1 MSLENADAVESL
13 VVNSF
18 GAGLIGAIVTAML
31 YGLTTLQTYLYF
43 INYPK
48 DEMKIKVLVSIV
60 WILDSLHI
68 ALVTFCVYHYLVI
81 NFSNPAG
88 LAIVN
93 WSLNITVMLNL
104 LLAVLVQSFFT
115 RQVFTLSRGLARWA
129 LAALLSITV
138 IGHFCFGI
146 ETVAF
151 LFISKTFVKFQESST
166 VKLAAATPFAIFA
179 VLSDVLIAVSL
190 CVLLHENRTGWGKT
204 NTLITTLI
212 VYAVNRCLLTSA
224 VAITEVI
231 VFILHP
237 TSLWFLAIDF
247 VIGKLYANSLLAS
260 LNSRHYLRKPVTHS
274 DNTNSRSNVSSSF
287 HAVVPSVG
295 VEGDSTRKI
304 KLNRKTN
311 EVVPLSVAVALDTF
325 STGPNEYHGHRS
337 DIEERKASSSISEP
351 QFSTSSKVT
360 QAAAGSFS
368 AF

>member
-1 MSLENADAVESL
+1 MSLENAKEIESL

-48 DEMKIKVLVSIV
+48 DEVKIKMLVSIV
-60 WILDSLHI
+60 CTDYANSSL
-68 ALVTFCVYHYLVI
+68 LSYSPTVTFCVYHYLVI

-88 LAIVN
+88 LAIIN

-104 LLAVLVQSFFT
+104 LHETSVQHQQRSSEMGLGGFT
-115 RQVFTLSRGLARWA
+115 WYLSYRPFLLKVFLESLG
-129 LAALLSITV
+129 
-138 IGHFCFGI
+138 FGI
-146 ETVAF
+146 ETVAY
-151 LFISKTFVKFQESST
+151 LFVSKTFDTFQESST
-166 VKLAAATPFAIFA
+166 VKLAAATPFAVFA

-190 CVLLHENRTGWGKT
+190 T

-260 LNSRHYLRKPVTHS
+260 LNSRHYLREPGS
-274 DNTNSRSNVSSSF
+274 LSNSNTNSHSQSSNVSSSF
-287 HAVVPSVG
+287 HAVVGPPTS
-295 VEGDSTRKI
+295 DSSESKSTQKSRFGRKA
-304 KLNRKTN
+304 N
-311 EVVPLSVAVALDTF
+311 EMPLSVSVALDTF
-325 STGPNEYHGHRS
+325 RTTTSQEGHYTGYHPGS
-337 DIEERKASSSISEP
+337 QGKASSSGSEP
-351 QFSTSSKVT
+351 PIFLP
-360 QAAAGSFS
+360 
-368 AF
+368 

>member
-1 MSLENADAVESL
+1 MSLENAKEIESL

-48 DEMKIKVLVSIV
+48 DEVKIKMLVSIV

-88 LAIVN
+88 LAIIN

-115 RQVFTLSRGLARWA
+115 RQVFSISRGAVRWA
-129 LAALLSITV
+129 LVVLLGITV
-138 IGHFCFGI
+138 TGHFCFGI
-146 ETVAF
+146 ETVAYIF
-151 LFISKTFVKFQESST
+151 VSKTFDTFQESST
-166 VKLAAATPFAIFA
+166 VKLAAVTPFAVFA

-190 CVLLHENRTGWGKT
+190 CVLLHESRTGWGKT

-260 LNSRHYLRKPVTHS
+260 LNSRHYLREPGS
-274 DNTNSRSNVSSSF
+274 LSNSNTNSHSQSSNVSSSF
-287 HAVVPSVG
+287 HAVVGPPTS
-295 VEGDSTRKI
+295 DSSESKSTQKSRFGRKA
-304 KLNRKTN
+304 N
-311 EVVPLSVAVALDTF
+311 EMPLSVSVALDTF
-325 STGPNEYHGHRS
+325 RTTSQEGHYSGYHPGS
-337 DIEERKASSSISEP
+337 QGKASSSGSEP
-351 QFSTSSKVT
+351 PIFLP
-360 QAAAGSFS
+360 
-368 AF
+368 

>member
-1 MSLENADAVESL
+1 MSSSAIESE

-48 DEMKIKVLVSIV
+48 DDTRMKVLVSVV
-60 WILDSLHI
+60 WVLDSLHI
-68 ALVTFCVYHYLVI
+68 SLVTYCVYHYLVL

-88 LAIVN
+88 LEIIN
-93 WSLNITVMLNL
+93 WSLNITVLLNVI
-104 LLAVLVQSFFT
+104 LAVLVQSFFT
-115 RQVFTLSRGLARWA
+115 RQVYGISSGLLRVFLTTVLSVM
-129 LAALLSITV
+129 V

-151 LFISKTFVKFQESST
+151 LFVSKTFDKFQTSST

-190 CVLLHENRTGWGKT
+190 CMLLHENRGGWRST
-204 NTLITTLI
+204 NALITTLI

-237 TSLWFLAIDF
+237 KSLWFLAIDF
-247 VIGKLYANSLLAS
+247 VIGKRILC
-260 LNSRHYLRKPVTHS
+260 
-274 DNTNSRSNVSSSF
+274 
-287 HAVVPSVG
+287 
-295 VEGDSTRKI
+295 E
-304 KLNRKTN
+304 
-311 EVVPLSVAVALDTF
+311 
-325 STGPNEYHGHRS
+325 
-337 DIEERKASSSISEP
+337 
-351 QFSTSSKVT
+351 
-360 QAAAGSFS
+360 
-368 AF
+368 